1 MGEVSLRKG
10 FPMALLF
17 AALYIFYWSLA
28 IIDTSSN
35 SIVVGFDTI
44 MTLHQPPPFTSHH
57 LELGCHIIRKRC
69 AKMGPMK
76 SIYSKRSPKFGKKW
90 WKKCSLKYKN
100 LPTYRDIF
108 LETLI
113 FTQLFFFH
121 RFQSTKMSFNSYL
134 MMVPHIYQ

>member
-1 MGEVSLRKG
+1 MGEDSLRKG

-17 AALYIFYWSLA
+17 AALYIFCWSLA

-69 AKMGPMK
+69 AKDGPYEINILQKISKIWEEIMK
-76 SIYSKRSPKFGKKW
+76 KMFPEIQEFAYIQGYFFGK
-90 WKKCSLKYKN
+90 SDFY
-100 LPTYRDIF
+100 PTV
-108 LETLI
+108 
-113 FTQLFFFH
+113 FFH